1 MKHNSVTMGCWL
13 GHLLITG
20 MFGLSTSLYAEDTGS
35 EQGTGATQGAG
46 GEQYAKKGAG
56 TCLKCHDEYPVK
68 NIFQT
73 PHAQKADARTPFA
86 SHECETCHGASPDHV
101 QNEPA
106 VKGDKRTPPHT
117 VFGRKSKNYSVSDV
131 AEQNK
136 PCLGCHESGIRM
148 HWRGSQHESADL
160 ACATCHT
167 IHVPKDPVL
176 VKTSQPEVCF
186 NCHTD
191 KRAQMRRFSRHP
203 IREGRV
209 VCSNCHNPH
218 GGPGRN
224 LAKNTVNET
233 CYQCHAEKRGPFL
246 WEHQP
251 VRESCTV
258 CHDPHGSTQP
268 RMLVQK
274 VPFLCQNCHTT
285 GHAAA
290 IITGTGPASRT
301 FGRAC
306 ITCHVQIHGSNHPSG
321 PLFTR

>member
-1 MKHNSVTMGCWL
+1 M
-13 GHLLITG
+13 G
-20 MFGLSTSLYAEDTGS
+20 MFGFSPSLYAEGTS
-35 EQGTGATQGAG
+35 EQGAGSTQATG

-56 TCLKCHDEYPVK
+56 TCLKCHDEFPVK

-101 QNEPA
+101 LVEPPT
-106 VKGDKRTPPHT
+106 KGDKRIPPHT
-117 VFGRKSKNYSVSDV
+117 VFGRMSKKYPVSDV
-131 AEQNK
+131 ADQNK

-160 ACATCHT
+160 PCATCHT

-176 VKTSQPEVCF
+176 VKATQTEVCF
-186 NCHTD
+186 VCHTD

-203 IREGRV
+203 IREGKV

-224 LAKNTVNET
+224 LVKNTVNET
-233 CYQCHAEKRGPFL
+233 CYQCHAEKRGPYL
-246 WEHQP
+246 YEHQP
-251 VRESCTV
+251 VRESCTI

-268 RMLVQK
+268 RMLVQR
-274 VPFLCQNCHTT
+274 VPFLCQNCHSPEVD
-285 GHAAA
+285 GHPG
-290 IITGTGPASRT
+290 ILHDASQLSGSSNKFLR
-301 FGRAC
+301 GKAC
-306 ITCHVQIHGSNHPSG
+306 LNCHTQIHGSNHPSG
-321 PLFTR
+321 TFFAR